1 MKFNWG
7 TGIVVTILAFIAFI
21 MYFVIT
27 LSTDNTYSHDLVT
40 DKYYQEELNYQ
51 QEIDAE
57 KNANSLKEKVTIE
70 KNSKGLKINF
80 PKYFNPKSIEGKVFL
95 YRPSSKQLDFE
106 IPISISKS
114 YLLVPEQRLVD
125 GRWNMK
131 IFWKHKNTNYLIKK
145 ELVY

>member
-7 TGIVVTILAFIAFI
+7 TGIVVTIIAFIAFI

-27 LSTDNTYSHDLVT
+27 MSTDNTYSHDLVT
-40 DKYYQEELNYQ
+40 DKYYQAELNYQ

-57 KNANSLKEKVTIE
+57 KNANRLTEKVTIE

-80 PKYFNPKSIEGKVFL
+80 PENFIPKNIKGKVFL
-95 YRPSSKQLDFE
+95 YRPSNKQLDFE
-106 IPISISKS
+106 IPISISKT